1 MTSIPRLP
9 LALSL
14 LLLAGMPSGP
24 CNAQEPEYPTVE
36 EIQSAEA
43 APLFAS
49 HEILPIT
56 LTADFHTL
64 SREDRSE
71 EDQQERPAVLE
82 WANPDGTTGRQDIQ
96 IKTRGNFR
104 LNRRNCDFPPL
115 RLNVVKGEAHGTLF
129 EGQDKIK
136 VVSPCKLGQ
145 DYWQQYVLAEY
156 LVYRMYNLLTPLS
169 FRARMAQITYV
180 DSSGEDDTFTRLAVL
195 LEDDS
200 EMAKRNQGVK
210 LDWPAAPVNPVLL
223 EVHHA
228 ILVEF
233 FQYMIGNTDW
243 SGARGHNT
251 ELFRFPDG
259 RFSAVPFDFDFS
271 GIIDARYA
279 TPDPSV
285 GTRSVR
291 DRRFWGFCPDQL
303 NRRPEAYQAVIDL
316 LQEKKAEI
324 YELWRTQ
331 EGLDPDRTEETL
343 EYLDEFFEILS
354 DPDRVQKDMLDECK
368 RIGE

>member
-1 MTSIPRLP
+1 M
-9 LALSL
+9 
-14 LLLAGMPSGP
+14 
-24 CNAQEPEYPTVE
+24 
-36 EIQSAEA
+36 
-43 APLFAS
+43 
-49 HEILPIT
+49 
-56 LTADFHTL
+56 
-64 SREDRSE
+64 
-71 EDQQERPAVLE
+71 
-82 WANPDGTTGRQDIQ
+82 
-96 IKTRGNFR
+96 
-104 LNRRNCDFPPL
+104 
-115 RLNVVKGEAHGTLF
+115 
-129 EGQDKIK
+129 
-136 VVSPCKLGQ
+136 VSPCKLGQ

-223 EVHHA
+223 ELHHA